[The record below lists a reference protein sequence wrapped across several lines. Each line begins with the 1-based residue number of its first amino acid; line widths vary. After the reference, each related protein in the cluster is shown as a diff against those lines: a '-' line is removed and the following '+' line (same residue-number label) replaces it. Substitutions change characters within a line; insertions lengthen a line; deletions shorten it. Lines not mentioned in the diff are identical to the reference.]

1 MTEDF
6 SARAAAWL
14 AEHAPREPVTGVAEA
29 RLFQAEL
36 HGAGFAGIAWPAE
49 HGGQG
54 LTQVEQRTF
63 DELARDYALPAR
75 PFLIGLGMVGP
86 TLLDLGTAEQKR
98 RFLRPMLR
106 GDEIWCQLFSEPDA
120 GSDVARLTTRA
131 RRDGDGW
138 LLHGQKVWTSRA
150 EYAEWGAVLARTD
163 PDVPKHRG
171 ITMFV
176 VDMGSPG
183 VQVRPLRDM
192 TGTVRFNEVFFDGVR
207 LPAGAVVGAVGEGWD
222 AAVRMLGH
230 ERITISDLR
239 LPRDHPAS
247 HAALAALA
255 RARGVADDRHVR
267 RRLAEVYR
275 AERLAEL
282 LAARLGEEARAG
294 RPIGPRGSAGK
305 LAAGRLARLS
315 ADAIADIAGHTGLA
329 WEPEDGAAARLAAAL
344 LDAPSAR
351 IAGGTDEIQRQIIGD
366 RVLGLPREPA
376 TDRDVP
382 FSESRARG
390 TA

>member
-120 GSDVARLTTRA
+120 GSDVAGLTTRA

-150 EYAEWGAVLARTD
+150 EYAEWGRCWRAPT
-163 PDVPKHRG
+163 PTCPNTG
-171 ITMFV
+171 
-176 VDMGSPG
+176 GS
-183 VQVRPLRDM
+183 RCSSW
-192 TGTVRFNEVFFDGVR
+192 TW
-207 LPAGAVVGAVGEGWD
+207 A
-222 AAVRMLGH
+222 
-230 ERITISDLR
+230 
-239 LPRDHPAS
+239 PRAS
-247 HAALAALA
+247 
-255 RARGVADDRHVR
+255 RS
-267 RRLAEVYR
+267 
-275 AERLAEL
+275 
-282 LAARLGEEARAG
+282 G
-294 RPIGPRGSAGK
+294 RC
-305 LAAGRLARLS
+305 
-315 ADAIADIAGHTGLA
+315 
-329 WEPEDGAAARLAAAL
+329 
-344 LDAPSAR
+344 
-351 IAGGTDEIQRQIIGD
+351 
-366 RVLGLPREPA
+366 A
-376 TDRDVP
+376 T
-382 FSESRARG
+382 
-390 TA
+390 